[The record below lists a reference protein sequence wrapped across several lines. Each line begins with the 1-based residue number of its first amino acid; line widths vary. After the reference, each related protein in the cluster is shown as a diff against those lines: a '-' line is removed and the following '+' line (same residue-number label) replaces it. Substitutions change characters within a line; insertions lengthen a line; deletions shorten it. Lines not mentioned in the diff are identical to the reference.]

1 MKHLKDLHD
10 LDNQFPLLALG
21 TRAYTGADVVDFL
34 VDFNFEQMLLFSLL
48 DDVKKVEFEEPYPG
62 KFKALHVGC
71 PNYESEAL
79 TVAKNF
85 VDHSKIHRV
94 KIKASDSVGSFPKYS
109 PRDITNRNVSI
120 GFGDINGRIASCVCT
135 NSNRAWL
142 ISGDD
147 KYDDGDKWNGLL
159 NWVKSAHKSHDTKTL
174 EVTRLSWFGKDF
186 IPAGFI
192 LGISFLVGPSQHLL
206 IDRAI
211 LRNPLINQ
219 AILNEWNKEKD
230 QACRMWAVLS
240 SLRLVPLADVITYL
254 RGIFGITQGAIK
266 VAQAIVPEEMERAC
280 RYRIVEARDRIVVLS
295 KAFTRLGIGSTW
307 SSNDSLLWAMKHDPN
322 HGELITESRR
332 LIDAVNS
339 FELSRVEAKGEC
351 AFRVSIPA
359 LMPCKFVHGLK
370 EWLYAFSSFAVRGI
384 WFRLLR
390 PCEIKN
396 LINFE
401 RHAQQESQDTARILS
416 ADFQDLS
423 RKGTTR
429 GFYPF
434 ESAVAVLPCIA
445 RVPVYIL
452 QISKSTVF
460 STTRAFI
467 ESIDDGVLEEHMNM
481 STNAIA
487 AVHSNSHF
495 ELLLRLGNAN
505 GGTQFPHIKDSHVL
519 HSFVSSEFAMSCR
532 SGTGIIPGSRKR
544 NCHGCAVLA
553 SAIIKYVLSLPQQLD
568 IGILEAT
575 VEQVKWLDMTQSW
588 STAPDDAGE
597 TLQRP
602 LDLAGLNVDYVYR
615 GSPTGIR
622 RQALGSL
629 KQCAFIIVAN
639 GHAVV
644 GFEMIDGNYVIIDPC
659 DAAYNREYRIADIRL
674 SWPELISNTTGSS
687 QAEVEVIVASL
698 RPTQT
703 PGEERPGSNF
713 NLKLKAKGKS
723 KLDGESDLGMD
734 QDTGFLLGE
743 RVAARKMSIL
753 RGTVS
758 ETYFP
763 ATITCV
769 HTDQTID
776 LNYETDDSDIVEFR
790 VDSKLIRPWNDE
802 YLESHESSNQES
814 DDVMMESDGSW
825 NDESDDMMMDSDG
838 SSTSDG
844 SSNQES
850 TEDSELTNDHFY
862 LHHKDGEEGQVGS
875 E

>member
-1 MKHLKDLHD
+1 MKNRHVS
-10 LDNQFPLLALG
+10 FG
-21 TRAYTGADVVDFL
+21 
-34 VDFNFEQMLLFSLL
+34 FE
-48 DDVKKVEFEEPYPG
+48 
-62 KFKALHVGC
+62 
-71 PNYESEAL
+71 
-79 TVAKNF
+79 
-85 VDHSKIHRV
+85 
-94 KIKASDSVGSFPKYS
+94 
-109 PRDITNRNVSI
+109 
-120 GFGDINGRIASCVCT
+120 DINGRIACCVCT

-142 ISGDD
+142 ISG
-147 KYDDGDKWNGLL
+147 GDQSNDEYQLNGLL
-159 NWVKSAHKSHDTKTL
+159 DWVKSAHQFHDTTTL
-174 EVTRLSWFGKDF
+174 EVTRLSWFKKDF

-192 LGISFLVGPSQHLL
+192 LGISFLVGPSQDVL
-206 IDRAI
+206 IDPKI
-211 LRNPLINQ
+211 LNSPLINQ
-219 AILNEWNKEKD
+219 AILDAWNKEKD

-240 SLRLVPLADVITYL
+240 SLRLVPLADVIKYV
-254 RGIFGITQGAIK
+254 RAIFGITKGAIE
-266 VAQAIVPEEMERAC
+266 VARAISPEEMERAC
-280 RYRIVEARDRIVVLS
+280 RYRIVEARDRIRSLS
-295 KAFTRLGIGSTW
+295 GVFTQLGIGSTW
-307 SSNDSLLWAMKHDPN
+307 SSNDSTFNDLSCAVKHDPN
-322 HGELITESRR
+322 HGELNTDARR
-332 LIDAVNS
+332 YIHVVNS
-339 FELSRVEAKGEC
+339 YELSRVEAQGEC

-359 LMPCKFVHGLK
+359 LMPRNFVPGLK

-396 LINFE
+396 LIHME
-401 RHAQQESQDTARILS
+401 CHVQQESQDTARIHS
-416 ADFQDLS
+416 ADFLNLS
-423 RKGTTR
+423 RKATTR
-429 GFYPF
+429 GFYAF
-434 ESAVAVLPCIA
+434 ESAVSLLPCIA

-452 QISKSTVF
+452 TISENAVF

-467 ESIDDGVLEEHMNM
+467 ESTDEGVLEENMNM
-481 STNAIA
+481 RTTGIV

-495 ELLLRLGNAN
+495 ELLLRQGNAN
-505 GGTQFPHIKDSHVL
+505 GGTQFRDIKDSHVL
-519 HSFVSSEFAMSCR
+519 YSFLSSEFKKNCR
-532 SGTGIIPGSRKR
+532 SGTGILAGSRKL

-588 STAPDDAGE
+588 PTAPDDAGE

-622 RQALGSL
+622 RQTLGSL

-698 RPTQT
+698 RPTQI

-734 QDTGFLLGE
+734 QDTRFLLGE
-743 RVAARKMSIL
+743 KVAARKTSIL

-769 HTDQTID
+769 HTDQTVD

-814 DDVMMESDGSW
+814 DDVMESDGSW
-825 NDESDDMMMDSDG
+825 NYESDDMMMKSDD

-850 TEDSELTNDHFY
+850 TEDSELTNDHFN